1 MGGGNAACFKGQE
14 TLIRPA
20 KKVTYDFSQFIGI
33 IKVTN
38 FKNEELVLLNNLLIL
53 HQQFVKNGV

>member
-20 KKVTYDFSQFIGI
+20 KKVTYDFSQFIGSI
-33 IKVTN
+33 YVSNYQEKT
-38 FKNEELVLLNNLLIL
+38 
-53 HQQFVKNGV
+53 